1 MQDALI
7 SEYQALTTEELNE
20 ELALYGRKYKEY
32 FNFNQFTVNSMV
44 LRTIKQHTTAIQ
56 TVLNNRVNK

>member
-1 MQDALI
+1 MQELI
-7 SEYQALTTEELNE
+7 SQYQALTTEELKD
-20 ELALYGRKYKEY
+20 ELNVFDKKYKEF

-56 TVLNNRVNK
+56 TVLNNRLNK